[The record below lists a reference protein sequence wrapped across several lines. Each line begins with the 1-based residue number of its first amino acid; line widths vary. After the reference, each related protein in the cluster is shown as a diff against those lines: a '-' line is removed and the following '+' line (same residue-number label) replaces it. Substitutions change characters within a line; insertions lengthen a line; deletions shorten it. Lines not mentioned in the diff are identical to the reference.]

1 MVMSYSGGDFT
12 WPVNQPCTKSLT
24 SLFLT
29 RSNVNEMLL
38 SRILALT
45 PNLKC
50 LEYEICDVGLHR
62 PISLCAEGL
71 GRALAHVKPTL
82 EHLTISVWSY
92 RSGGDPLGIL
102 SSVQGSLSPH
112 EYESLVMLEIPTV
125 VLLGKARAPEKCLAS
140 RLPPRMR
147 RLYLNGDVAFS
158 ENGWT
163 SRLNWRPLFEH
174 LSQYREQSPDLESLK
189 LDCKLDREDEELQ
202 DEAWN
207 LFKELH
213 LTPELV

>member
-1 MVMSYSGGDFT
+1 
-12 WPVNQPCTKSLT
+12 
-24 SLFLT
+24 
-29 RSNVNEMLL
+29 MLL
-38 SRILALT
+38 SRILAVN
-45 PNLKC
+45 PNLKR
-50 LEYEICDVGLHR
+50 LEHDICDVGFHG
-62 PISLCAEGL
+62 PISLCAEDL

-102 SSVQGSLSPH
+102 SSVKGSLSLH
-112 EYESLVMLEIPTV
+112 DYESLVMLEVPTV
-125 VLLGKARAPEKCLAS
+125 VLLGKARAPEICLAS

-147 RLYLNGDVAFS
+147 RLYLNGDVALS
-158 ENGWT
+158 ENGLT
-163 SRLNWRPLFEH
+163 SRLKWGPLFEH
-174 LSQYREQSPDLESLK
+174 LSQYREQSPDLETLN

-202 DEAWN
+202 DEARN